1 MFVFD
6 RPDNVLRT
14 EDEQEPDELSAFHRD
29 LRSKCSN
36 GRQLLN
42 EAHKRARFPVSIH
55 PVG

>member
-1 MFVFD
+1 VFVFD